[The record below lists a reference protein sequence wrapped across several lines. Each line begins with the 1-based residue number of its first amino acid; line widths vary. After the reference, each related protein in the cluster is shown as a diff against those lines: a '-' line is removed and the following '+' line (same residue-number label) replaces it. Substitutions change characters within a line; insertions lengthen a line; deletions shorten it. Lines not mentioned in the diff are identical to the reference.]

1 MKISTHVANL
11 VLQGW
16 EREFGPAVDAKRKLL
31 LRRTKEIAFH
41 EAGHVAAR
49 MFTGQDAS
57 HVLSVSIIPDADTLG
72 RETSERNISE
82 IIFGAYP
89 ELVRELIGRKLLIR
103 LLAGRAAA
111 YRIAHADDRE
121 EIVDYYNEECEIEG
135 TDLFRANHISSLM
148 VRKYMPQHRI
158 LHLAAKWA
166 VEMFEIPQV
175 WKTTK
180 KVANA
185 LLQNGEIEPSQI
197 FELCSE
203 ILNMSFR
210 LPVWRNR
217 LSGGAR

>member
-1 MKISTHVANL
+1 
-11 VLQGW
+11 
-16 EREFGPAVDAKRKLL
+16 
-31 LRRTKEIAFH
+31 
-41 EAGHVAAR
+41 